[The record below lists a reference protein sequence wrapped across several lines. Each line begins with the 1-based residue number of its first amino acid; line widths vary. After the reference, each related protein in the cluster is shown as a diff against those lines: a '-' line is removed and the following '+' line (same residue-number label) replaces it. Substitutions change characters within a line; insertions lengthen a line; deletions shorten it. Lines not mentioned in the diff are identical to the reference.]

1 MDAQFRREFLYIMET
16 QPMKKPIIMAA
27 LCGGLFFS
35 VLTPASAVTVDY
47 SNTTGH
53 SVNLDP
59 TDGCGGGVVGCFSFS
74 SGSNLEVTS
83 GTASGLF
90 GSVSGNFGVGTI
102 TTTTTPQGPL
112 ETASVTGTGNLNIFD
127 GSFTLTADLNWVDI
141 TTFGT
146 AGSLNTLGTAN
157 LTNIL
162 YSGSNIDLFAL
173 ASAGTGT
180 QTATFQFSSPT
191 SLTELFTNRSS
202 TTSTSFSGSISAVPI
217 PASIWLFGTGVLGL
231 AGLARKK
238 TVKDL

>member
-1 MDAQFRREFLYIMET
+1 
-16 QPMKKPIIMAA
+16 MKKTAMIA

-35 VLTPASAVTVDY
+35 MLTPASAATAIDY
-47 SNTTGH
+47 SNTTGS

-59 TDGCGGGVVGCFSFS
+59 TDGCGGGAVGCFYFT

-83 GTASGLF
+83 GTASGFF
-90 GSVSGNFGVGTI
+90 GGVSGNFGVGAI

-157 LTNIL
+157 LNNIL
-162 YSGSNIDLFAL
+162 YSGSNIDLLAL
-173 ASAGTGT
+173 ASAGSGT

-217 PASIWLFGTGVLGL
+217 PASVWLFGTGLLGL
-231 AGLARKK
+231 AGLTRKK
-238 TVKDL
+238 PVKEI